1 MVKMIYNNFKSKV
14 QKFNFKR
21 TTWNIKRDNLPIVR
35 NISMRWRMSS
45 NKELESS
52 TGFMKM

>member
-1 MVKMIYNNFKSKV
+1 MIYNNFKSKV